1 MTAHFRFIPFYRA
14 PASII
19 YKKSLFLKKMFAKFV
34 NIKNLLYLCTKVI
47 IMATLGYSFYPLHPG
62 EVLKDEMEARH
73 ISQREF
79 ARQVDMSYT
88 VLNELLNGKRPLTPA
103 TALMFEAALDVPADA
118 LMAIQ
123 TKYNMQ
129 TARQD
134 SKIMSWLAQIPR
146 VAAML

>member
-1 MTAHFRFIPFYRA
+1 
-14 PASII
+14 
-19 YKKSLFLKKMFAKFV
+19 
-34 NIKNLLYLCTKVI
+34 
-47 IMATLGYSFYPLHPG
+47 MATLDYSFYPLHPG

-129 TARQD
+129 RLV
-134 SKIMSWLAQIPR
+134 KIAKLCHGSRRSPASQPSSNILLTQPKATPIWTLLFLHIKPYTENKKYFWYFCCSVR
-146 VAAML
+146 

>member
-1 MTAHFRFIPFYRA
+1 MAKLGYPFY
-14 PASII
+14 P
-19 YKKSLFLKKMFAKFV
+19 V
-34 NIKNLLYLCTKVI
+34 
-47 IMATLGYSFYPLHPG
+47 HPG
-62 EVLKDEMEARH
+62 EVIKDEMEARN

-88 VLNELLNGKRPLTPA
+88 VLNELLNGKRPLST
-103 TALMFEAALDVPADA
+103 TNALMFEAALDIPADA
-118 LMAIQ
+118 LMNIQ

-134 SKIMSWLAQIPR
+134 HKLLLWLSKIPR

>member
-1 MTAHFRFIPFYRA
+1 
-14 PASII
+14 
-19 YKKSLFLKKMFAKFV
+19 
-34 NIKNLLYLCTKVI
+34 
-47 IMATLGYSFYPLHPG
+47 MATLGYSFYPVHPG
-62 EVLKDEMEARH
+62 EIIKDEMEARN

-88 VLNELLNGKRPLTPA
+88 VLNELLNGKRSLSPA
-103 TALMFEAALDVPADA
+103 NALMFEAALDIPADA

-134 SKIMSWLAQIPR
+134 SKIISWLSQIPR

>member
-1 MTAHFRFIPFYRA
+1 
-14 PASII
+14 
-19 YKKSLFLKKMFAKFV
+19 
-34 NIKNLLYLCTKVI
+34 
-47 IMATLGYSFYPLHPG
+47 
-62 EVLKDEMEARH
+62 MEARN

-88 VLNELLNGKRPLTPA
+88 VLNELLNGKRSLSPA
-103 TALMFEAALDVPADA
+103 NALMFEAALDIPADA

-134 SKIMSWLAQIPR
+134 RKIISWLSQIPR